1 MANLSVRR
9 KVIWSH
15 SVVDIAH
22 APELLGIGYVAG
34 GDVIETLALRDDM
47 LGQDYRIRTCGQ
59 EAAADIGHRSTI
71 SSLKRSYVNSV
82 IAARGRK
89 RASCHSRPPI
99 PSMLCVPSWFKEAR
113 MADRKITRLNSSHQ
127 IISYAVFCFIKKK

>member
-47 LGQDYRIRTCGQ
+47 LGQDYRIRTSGQ

-82 IAARGRK
+82 IAARRSK
-89 RASCHSRPPI
+89 RAPCFRVPPNPSSPCGPSSVHERSDTSR
-99 PSMLCVPSWFKEAR
+99 LGVAAR
-113 MADRKITRLNSSHQ
+113 E
-127 IISYAVFCFIKKK
+127 